1 MNLFDGVLESVDG
14 GAQLRT
20 SFATYR
26 LPPRLS
32 DGLLQQPAGAT
43 PVVCGIRAEDVVVGA
58 GSGAAVEAV
67 EGVNDLVEPLGSDV
81 YASLA
86 LGTDMLL
93 ARASPDLGL
102 QEGAK
107 VSVALNLTR
116 LHLFDDG
123 EGNNL
128 ALPPVK

>member
-1 MNLFDGVLESVDG
+1 LGFFVAGWSAATARTLYLLETLIG
-14 GAQLRT
+14 GALI
-20 SFATYR
+20 A
-26 LPPRLS
+26 
-32 DGLLQQPAGAT
+32 
-43 PVVCGIRAEDVVVGA
+43 
-58 GSGAAVEAV
+58 
-67 EGVNDLVEPLGSDV
+67 LVEPLGSDV

-128 ALPPVK
+128 AVPPTR